1 MNPVTTHIRSCPA
14 GVSRLFILGI
24 LLAASVCVVSQDKQ
38 AVNAN
43 AGKDEDDIK
52 RLISMYAKAADE
64 ADPAL
69 ASRIWCDSS
78 DDSLI
83 NPVGRWQGV
92 EQIMGFYRHEMTAA
106 PVNRAHDRTAMNS
119 ANCCIVPPDSDLRRL
134 SANTAMCPFRI
145 DKLRKNAAE
154 ILLLGRHGEQ
164 HALGAHVP
172 VESLDIG
179 NSEAHRSIR
188 FRFIHRHAP
197 ETRPLPAFG
206 CFLYRCRHV

>member
-1 MNPVTTHIRSCPA
+1 MNPVTTHIRSCLA

-38 AVNAN
+38 QAVNAN
-43 AGKDEDDIK
+43 AGKDEGDIK

-92 EQIMGFYRHEMTAA
+92 EQIMGFYRHEMGEMYSARDLKISGVSVHVYSDAA
-106 PVNRAHDRTAMNS
+106 WAEFNWDFS
-119 ANCCIVPPDSDLRRL
+119 ATRRKEG
-134 SANTAMCPFRI
+134 SSVSFDGMETQI
-145 DKLRKNAAE
+145 YRKNRDRWC
-154 ILLLGRHGEQ
+154 LV
-164 HALGAHVP
+164 HVHY
-172 VESLDIG
+172 S
-179 NSEAHRSIR
+179 A
-188 FRFIHRHAP
+188 
-197 ETRPLPAFG
+197 LPAEKKA
-206 CFLYRCRHV
+206 RTE

>member
-38 AVNAN
+38 QAVNAN
-43 AGKDEDDIK
+43 TGKDEDDIK

-83 NPVGRWQGV
+83 NPVGRWHGV
-92 EQIMGFYRHEMTAA
+92 EQIMGFYRHEMGE
-106 PVNRAHDRTAMNS
+106 MYS
-119 ANCCIVPPDSDLRRL
+119 ARDLKISRSFRSGVLGCSMGRIQLEFLSPAKKRRIV
-134 SANTAMCPFRI
+134 
-145 DKLRKNAAE
+145 
-154 ILLLGRHGEQ
+154 
-164 HALGAHVP
+164 
-172 VESLDIG
+172 SLI
-179 NSEAHRSIR
+179 
-188 FRFIHRHAP
+188 
-197 ETRPLPAFG
+197 
-206 CFLYRCRHV
+206 